1 MQKTNED
8 NMSYGRV
15 TGKNAVVSF
24 PTGEIRYGLTN
35 DYLFH
40 IVFQRN
46 LDALAHLIA
55 LVLGVP
61 RDNIKSVKVEN
72 ILEPGKDI
80 DAKSCVLDVKATMND
95 DTILDLEMQVE
106 DYGNW
111 TDRSLT
117 YLCRMYDN
125 LSKGQDYKEVKKAI
139 HIGFLDYHLK
149 GFEERFRS
157 EYMMTEQKTG
167 QVYSSKFQL
176 FVIDLKTLD
185 DKNYVV
191 SEEERELYE
200 FARIFKAK
208 TWEEV
213 RKMAENSKVIDGILF
228 TWREATE
235 EEKVQDAIEARRRYE
250 WDKASARQMGL
261 EEGMALGIEQ
271 GIDSHLRELV
281 QKKLSKGKSVEVIA
295 DECEI
300 SVEEAERFVQE
311 IQA

>member
-1 MQKTNED
+1 MQKKDDESTE
-8 NMSYGRV
+8 YGRV
-15 TGKNAVVSF
+15 TSENEVVSF

-61 RDNIKSVKVEN
+61 RSDIKSVKVEN
-72 ILEPGKDI
+72 ILEPGNDI
-80 DAKSCVLDVKATMND
+80 EAKSCVLDVKVTMND
-95 DTILDLEMQVE
+95 DTIIDLEMQVE

-125 LSKGQDYKEVKKAI
+125 LLKGQNYIEVKKAI

-149 GFEERFRS
+149 GFVEQFRS
-157 EYMMTEQKTG
+157 EYLMTEQKNG
-167 QVYSSKFQL
+167 QVYSRKFQL

-185 DKNYVV
+185 DKNYKV

-200 FARIFKAK
+200 FAKIFKAK

-213 RKMAENSKVIDGILF
+213 REMAENSKVIDGILF
-228 TWREATE
+228 TWREASE

-250 WDKASARQMGL
+250 WDKASARQMGI
-261 EEGMALGIEQ
+261 EEGRDA
-271 GIDSHLRELV
+271 HLRKQV
-281 QKKLSKGKSVEVIA
+281 QKKLSKGKAVEEIA

-300 SVEEAERFVQE
+300 SVEEAERLVKE